1 MNGMT
6 QRKPSDR
13 RSFLTQTLGWSGGM
27 MLLGSSSVL
36 ANELERGYGP
46 DMDAFEDY
54 GCPPGGLSPMELEEA
69 VAGLGKRDRFPR
81 TISLTFD
88 DGPSPRYTG
97 RILDVLAETGLKGTF
112 FVVGKRAARW
122 PSLIRRMVEEG
133 HRLGNH
139 TWSHPNLGE
148 LSGRQIHEELNQ
160 TRDAVFDA
168 LGYEVDMRLIRP
180 PYGAP
185 YFGPANQAWR
195 NRRMAKDSAVLH
207 ERGELCILWQM
218 ASGDTMVG
226 GTPAQILYK
235 VSRQLRRSAG
245 GVMVMHPRN
254 GRVGP
259 VFARVARRIKES
271 GFEERSLEE
280 LLEIKYGTSLDHI
293 TTLPIDP
300 SA

>member
-1 MNGMT
+1 MT
-6 QRKPSDR
+6 HLKTTDR
-13 RSFLTQTLGWSGGM
+13 RRFLTQTLGFSGGV
-27 MLLGSSSVL
+27 MLLGRSS
-36 ANELERGYGP
+36 AWADGLERGYGSE
-46 DMDAFEDY
+46 MDAYVDY
-54 GCPPGGLSPMELEEA
+54 GCPPGGLSPLELQEA

-122 PSLIRRMVEEG
+122 PSLIRRMVDEG

-139 TWSHPNLGE
+139 TWSHPNLGD
-148 LSGRQIHEELNQ
+148 LSARQIHEELNQ

-195 NRRMAKDSAVLH
+195 DRRMAKVSAVLH

-218 ASGDTMVG
+218 ASGDTAVG
-226 GTPAQILYK
+226 GSPAQILYK

-259 VFARVARRIKES
+259 VFGRVARRIQES
-271 GFEERSLEE
+271 GFEQRSLEE
-280 LLEIKYGTSLDHI
+280 LLEFKYGTSIDDI
-293 TTLPIDP
+293 IALPTAP
-300 SA
+300 SV